1 MENGKKDADQL
12 ANDPIKIQFTPEA
25 KKAYTQAAS
34 RGANQIKGNQEQIKN
49 LEAYKQEKLVELDRL
64 LEKEIKEKSMSQ

>member
-25 KKAYTQAAS
+25 KKAYAQAAS